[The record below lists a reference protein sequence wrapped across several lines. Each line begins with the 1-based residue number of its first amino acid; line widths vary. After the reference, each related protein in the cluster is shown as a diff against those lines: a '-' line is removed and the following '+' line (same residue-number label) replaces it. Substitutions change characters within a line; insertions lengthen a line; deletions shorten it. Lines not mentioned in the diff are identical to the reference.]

1 MNIRVSPRN
10 GDQKRVGG
18 FERVVET
25 GKPSVFEVDTSLW
38 WPGKTLN
45 LGICPDRE
53 ARLWGG
59 TRYPAS
65 VSRLAAFGATPPSL
79 CIAAKDRF
87 PHAERTSGVGHHLF
101 DSPGRLLSRTGGKSA
116 IIPGAP
122 RSAALAPSNRPC
134 QQYPAGRSPFPVHRI
149 ASSAGQN
156 PEPLWEIRG

>member
-1 MNIRVSPRN
+1 MRAWSSGSHDRDLPMNIRVSPRN

-65 VSRLAAFGATPPSL
+65 VSRLAAFGATWSLPRTPAKVSSPSHL
-79 CIAAKDRF
+79 
-87 PHAERTSGVGHHLF
+87 RT
-101 DSPGRLLSRTGGKSA
+101 
-116 IIPGAP
+116 
-122 RSAALAPSNRPC
+122 LA
-134 QQYPAGRSPFPVHRI
+134 
-149 ASSAGQN
+149 
-156 PEPLWEIRG
+156 